1 MAPRTGRF
9 FPRYT
14 TKPEKGHGRIETRS
28 IQLSQRVKGLR
39 FPYAAQAFRV
49 ERHIERKGKE
59 THEVVFGVTSLALD
73 RAGEPEILAF
83 LRGHWTIEAVHHIR
97 DVTYDEDR
105 SRARTGNGPQA
116 MAALRNLAI
125 AIIKT
130 CIPGTVPNGHRQ
142 LLFDRQKVLRLLGV

>member
-97 DVTYDEDR
+97 DVTYDDY
-105 SRARTGNGPQA
+105 
-116 MAALRNLAI
+116 AALTI
-125 AIIKT
+125 M
-130 CIPGTVPNGHRQ
+130 PNRGAVICASLTAAGHN
-142 LLFDRQKVLRLLGV
+142 VVENAA